1 MIDQNETT
9 LNKVLRYAWTFIKHP
24 LTILAI
30 GILVALSI
38 YLLSRKEK
46 EPVFTISPP
55 DLVAQTV
62 PGEEKLKIIWENKE
76 IQNAASV
83 KIAIWND
90 GSQFIDKND
99 FASTDPM
106 RIVPSGKVS
115 ILAVQM
121 LKTSRPNLKFDTTIE
136 TSPDGIGSVLIKI
149 KGDEALEKFDGALF
163 HILFSG
169 SQNIN
174 WKVIGR
180 IKGAPE
186 GFHPKDWAKIHSTP
200 YPPRTWFLLVS
211 GCLALLFPFS
221 ILIIEHHRHI
231 ERKHWSDWIFFILF
245 LGGFEFIFLRGIFI
259 GLSYKVLPLWLLK

>member
-9 LNKVLRYAWTFIKHP
+9 LNKVLRYTWAFIKHP

-83 KIAIWND
+83 KITIWND

-106 RIVPSGKVS
+106 RIVPSEKVS

-121 LKTSRPNLKFDTTIE
+121 LKTSRPNLRFDTTIE

-180 IKGAPE
+180 IKGAPK
-186 GFHPKDWAKIHSTP
+186 GFQPKNWDKIHSIH
-200 YPPRTWFLLVS
+200 YPPVILLLIVYGCLVLALPAFILIILIRPPHKQNTWRDWIILIPAVS
-211 GCLALLFPFS
+211 MPELALLG
-221 ILIIEHHRHI
+221 L
-231 ERKHWSDWIFFILF
+231 FFN
-245 LGGFEFIFLRGIFI
+245 EF
-259 GLSYKVLPLWLLK
+259 SYKLVPLWLLK

>member
-1 MIDQNETT
+1 MIDQNEIT
-9 LNKVLRYAWTFIKHP
+9 LNKVLRDAWAFIKHP
-24 LTILAI
+24 LTITAI
-30 GILVALSI
+30 GILVTLTV

-46 EPVFTISPP
+46 DPVFTISPP

-62 PGEEKLKIIWENKE
+62 SGEDRLKIMWENKE
-76 IQNAASV
+76 LHNAASV
-83 KIAIWND
+83 KVAIWND

-99 FASTDPM
+99 FASIDPI
-106 RIVPSGKVS
+106 RILPSEKVS
-115 ILAVQM
+115 ILAVEM
-121 LKTSRPNLKFDTTIE
+121 LKTSRQNLRFDTNIE

-186 GFHPKDWAKIHSTP
+186 GFQQKDWAKIHRIH
-200 YPPRTWFLLVS
+200 YPPSTWSLIYF
-211 GCLALLFPFS
+211 GCLALGFPIF
-221 ILIIEHHRHI
+221 ILIVKIR
-231 ERKHWSDWIFFILF
+231 RPKNSNTLFAKILNIMAFGF
-245 LGGFEFIFLRGIFI
+245 LEYTFLSGIFNQF
-259 GLSYKVLPLWLLK
+259 SYKFVPLWLLK

>member
-1 MIDQNETT
+1 
-9 LNKVLRYAWTFIKHP
+9 
-24 LTILAI
+24 
-30 GILVALSI
+30 
-38 YLLSRKEK
+38 LLSRKEK

-83 KIAIWND
+83 KVAIWND

-99 FASTDPM
+99 FASTEPM

-121 LKTSRPNLKFDTTIE
+121 LKTSRPNLRFDTTIE

-149 KGDEALEKFDGALF
+149 KEDEALEKFDGVLF

-186 GFHPKDWAKIHSTP
+186 GFQPKDWAKIHRTR
-200 YPPRTWFLLVS
+200 YPPRTWLLLVF
-211 GCLALLFPFS
+211 GCLALGFPSF
-221 ILIIEHHRHI
+221 ILIMHHRNPI
-231 ERKHWSDWIFFILF
+231 QGKNWYDWIAFIIF
-245 LGGFEFIFLRGIFI
+245 LGGFEFFFLWVIFI
-259 GLSYKVLPLWLLK
+259 ELSYNFVPLWLLK

>member
-9 LNKVLRYAWTFIKHP
+9 VNKVLRYIWAFIKHP

-30 GILVALSI
+30 GILVTLSV

-62 PGEEKLKIIWENKE
+62 PGEDKLKIIWENKE

-83 KIAIWND
+83 KVAIWNA

-99 FASTDPM
+99 FASTEPM
-106 RIVPSGKVS
+106 RLVPFEKVS

-121 LKTSRPNLKFDTTIE
+121 LKTSRPNLRFDTTIE
-136 TSPDGIGSVLIKI
+136 TSPDGFGSVLIKI

-186 GFHPKDWAKIHSTP
+186 GFQPKDWAKIHSTR
-200 YPPRTWFLLVS
+200 YPPRTWFLLV
-211 GCLALLFPFS
+211 LACVVLGLPSLILLFEDLRPNQR
-221 ILIIEHHRHI
+221 RH
-231 ERKHWSDWIFFILF
+231 WYDWIPFMIFMGF
-245 LGGFEFIFLRGIFI
+245 LEFTFLSAIFTE
-259 GLSYKVLPLWLLK
+259 LSYKFVPLWLLK

>member
-1 MIDQNETT
+1 MIGQNQTI
-9 LNKVLRYAWTFIKHP
+9 LNKVLRYTWVFIKHP

-30 GILVALSI
+30 GILVALSL

-46 EPVFTISPP
+46 EPVFSISTP

-83 KIAIWND
+83 KVAIWND

-99 FASTDPM
+99 FASTEPM

-121 LKTSRPNLKFDTTIE
+121 LKTSRSNLRFDTTIE

-149 KGDEALEKFDGALF
+149 KGDEALEKFDGVLF

-186 GFHPKDWAKIHSTP
+186 GFQPKDWAKIHSTR
-200 YPPRTWFLLVS
+200 YPPRTWLLLV
-211 GCLALLFPFS
+211 LACGVLGLPSLILL
-221 ILIIEHHRHI
+221 IEDRRPKQPRH
-231 ERKHWSDWIFFILF
+231 WYDWIPFMIFMGFLEFLF
-245 LGGFEFIFLRGIFI
+245 LNAIFTEF
-259 GLSYKVLPLWLLK
+259 SYKLVPLWLLK